1 MDIIPNE
8 IKKKIFLFWA
18 EHPTAIIIKKALTI
32 LDRGSYSYRIFNING
47 RKDIIFSEDNSD
59 RDFQEEFWNNLIGYI
74 RLHKELQEHWRISR
88 EVDEMSRNDKDV
100 KYTEHKTARI
110 LRNYGGMSFT
120 RLEKNIDWVS
130 GYQDSATKKQNIS
143 FIFNRIIKFIQ
154 FTNKFNYFLVND
166 SYSTCRSSTRS

>member
-18 EHPTAIIIKKALTI
+18 EHPTAIIMKKSLTI

-100 KYTEHKTARI
+100 KYIEHKTARI
-110 LRNYGGMSFT
+110 LRQLWRDEFYSPLKEHRLGGWLSRFCNQ
-120 RLEKNIDWVS
+120 K
-130 GYQDSATKKQNIS
+130 AK
-143 FIFNRIIKFIQ
+143 
-154 FTNKFNYFLVND
+154 YFVD
-166 SYSTCRSSTRS
+166 V